1 MRVQYQGPLSLH
13 ESILILMMPIKT
25 MRYDSIVFGGECPRH
40 LALIMDGNRRY
51 AQVRRKLPHEGHQ
64 MGFGTLE
71 QVLGWC
77 EQLLLLLLF
86 LFRLLAGGVSLSGS
100 QV

>member
-1 MRVQYQGPLSLH
+1 MLRS
-13 ESILILMMPIKT
+13 
-25 MRYDSIVFGGECPRH
+25 GECPRH

-71 QVLGWC
+71 QVWMVRAVGHSSCVGLRV
-77 EQLLLLLLF
+77 LD
-86 LFRLLAGGVSLSGS
+86 R
-100 QV
+100 